1 MTLFEVYKQSIKR
14 LENPDV
20 DEIVVRILLCE
31 INNLKTMSDFY
42 LHKDEEIRDLPRYQS
57 FFDRYLRGEP
67 VQYIL
72 GKTEFLDYEF
82 VVNKN
87 VLIPRQESEEVVSF
101 AIKKIQ
107 EVFANQEI
115 DVVDVCCG
123 SGVMGLSLA
132 KTVNVKSLTLS
143 DLSPEAIE
151 VARVNMLKLG
161 INADL
166 CVEDALNAFDK
177 KVDVV
182 ISNPPYILKSE
193 KVEKSVLDNEP
204 HLALFADNEFSVYK
218 SIINKSNS
226 IKKDQLLC
234 IFEIGVNTRK
244 VLEKYILD
252 IVPNCSYEFVKD
264 MNGKERI
271 LSILIK

>member
-42 LHKDEEIRDLPRYQS
+42 LHKDEEIRDLPRYQL
-57 FFDRYLRGEP
+57 FFDRYLSGEP

-72 GKTEFLDYEF
+72 GKTEFLDNEF

-107 EVFANQEI
+107 EVFGNQEI
-115 DVVDVCCG
+115 DIVDVCCG

-132 KTVNVKSLTLS
+132 KKVNVKSLTLS

-193 KVEKSVLDNEP
+193 KVDKSVLDNEP

-218 SIINKSNS
+218 SIINKLNS

-234 IFEIGVNTRK
+234 IFEIGANTRK

-252 IVPNCSYEFVKD
+252 TIPNCSYEFVKD

>member
-31 INNLKTMSDFY
+31 INSLKTMSDFY

-57 FFDRYLRGEP
+57 FFDRYLSGEP

-72 GKTEFLDYEF
+72 GKTEFLDNEF

-107 EVFANQEI
+107 EVFGNQEI

-132 KTVNVKSLTLS
+132 KKVNVKSLTLS

-193 KVEKSVLDNEP
+193 KVDKSVLDNEP

-218 SIINKSNS
+218 SIINKLNS

-234 IFEIGVNTRK
+234 VFEIGANTRK
-244 VLEKYILD
+244 VLEKYILNT
-252 IVPNCSYEFVKD
+252 IPNCSYEFIKD

>member
-57 FFDRYLRGEP
+57 FFDRYLSGEP

-72 GKTEFLDYEF
+72 GKTEFLANEF

-101 AIKKIQ
+101 AIKKIH
-107 EVFANQEI
+107 EVFGNQEI

-132 KTVNVKSLTLS
+132 KKVNAKSLTLS

-218 SIINKSNS
+218 SIINKLNS

-234 IFEIGVNTRK
+234 IFEIGANARK
-244 VLEKYILD
+244 VLEKYIFD
-252 IVPNCSYEFVKD
+252 TIPNCSYEFVKD

>member
-57 FFDRYLRGEP
+57 FFDRYLNGEP

-72 GKTEFLDYEF
+72 GKTEFLANEF

-107 EVFANQEI
+107 EVFGNQEI

-132 KTVNVKSLTLS
+132 KKVNVKSLTLS

-151 VARVNMLKLG
+151 VARVNMLEHG

-218 SIINKSNS
+218 SIINKLNS

-234 IFEIGVNTRK
+234 IFEIGANTRK

-252 IVPNCSYEFVKD
+252 AIPNCSYEFVKD